1 MATTSPGMLTDW
13 YNQYLQDKPQTQS
26 YTAAQAGTTDWNPD
40 EKSTVQGQL
49 TGMLAKDSPL
59 FQRAETRSLQ
69 QMNERGL
76 TNSSMAVGAGQAAV
90 IDAATPIAQQDAN
103 TFASA
108 GQFNANAKNTA
119 AIQNTGMLNDSFKFG
134 ATAAN
139 DAEAQRRD
147 ALVSGAQQ
155 QAGFTQQTALQAG
168 DLAGQITL
176 KDKELAAQ
184 KDLAAT
190 EFQNQQALQQ
200 NDIAFRL
207 QSQAQDAATKQSLQQ
222 YQLAAEAALNS
233 ADNASRESIAQLNVS
248 SQQMMA
254 EMESKWRVQLQASA
268 SMTNSYQSMIDSVT
282 RIMMN
287 PDLDAAAKA
296 TAIEN
301 TRMLYDNALGMLSN
315 VSGLDLGAII
325 GPDVLQAPASST
337 TTTAVDAG
345 SAAGSGGSGAAQTL
359 PGLDAPYE
367 YGGGA

>member
-1 MATTSPGMLTDW
+1 MATTSPGMLSDW
-13 YNQYLQDKPQTQS
+13 YNQYLQEKPQTQS

-69 QMNERGL
+69 QMNDRGL

-134 ATAAN
+134 AGAAN
-139 DAEAQRRD
+139 DALGQQRT
-147 ALVSGAQQ
+147 ALAASGQQ
-155 QAGFTQQTALQAG
+155 QAGFAQQSALQDK
-168 DLAGQITL
+168 DLAGQLTL

-184 KDLAAT
+184 KEMAAT

-207 QSQAQDAATKQSLQQ
+207 QSQTMDAATKQSLQQ
-222 YQLAAEAALNS
+222 YQLAAQAALNS

-282 RIMMN
+282 RIMMDPN
-287 PDLDAAAKA
+287 LDAAAKA

-315 VSGLDLGAII
+315 VSGLDLGSII

-337 TTTAVDAG
+337 D
-345 SAAGSGGSGAAQTL
+345 AAGGTSGGTTSAPGATEPTP
-359 PGLDAPYE
+359 PGLSEPYVNP
-367 YGGGA
+367 GSN